1 MKTLSE
7 SQELDRDLR
16 AADLRVTGPRLAIL
30 RELRATAAHPT
41 AEDLHAVLRPDH
53 PSLSLSTV
61 YKTLEVLLA
70 AGLCYRV
77 QGEPGTL
84 RVDGTTRPHHH
95 ATCLGC
101 SALFDVP
108 VQLFSTPS
116 APDRLPGG
124 LSVKGVRVEFDV
136 LCPRCAKGPQG
147 TPGRRSTHPRRPL
160 KEGAPPCQISSD
172 PRPTTT

>member
-1 MKTLSE
+1 MRTPSE
-7 SQELDRDLR
+7 PQELERDLR
-16 AADLRVTGPRLAIL
+16 TAQLRVTGPRLAIL
-30 RELRATAAHPT
+30 RELRASAAHPT
-41 AEDLHAVLRPDH
+41 AEDLYAALRPVH

-77 QGEPGTL
+77 QGEPGML
-84 RVDGTTRPHHH
+84 RVDGTTRLHHH

-108 VQLFSTPS
+108 AEAFS
-116 APDRLPGG
+116 APPPPGRLPGG

-147 TPGRRSTHPRRPL
+147 TPVRRSPNP
-160 KEGAPPCQISSD
+160 
-172 PRPTTT
+172 